1 LAVKTAVLLVMT
13 KRGCIFV
20 QLGGGKS
27 REAARFSYTAWKFLT
42 CWLRTWWH
50 GKFLEK
56 CFVNTT
62 SFCHLETVHVPRTP
76 QLISTWQDQPE

>member
-50 GKFLEK
+50 GKFL
-56 CFVNTT
+56 
-62 SFCHLETVHVPRTP
+62 
-76 QLISTWQDQPE
+76 